1 MDIEKL
7 VEDGAR
13 AICRSGKFESGQGT
27 CSLLCMESLGDV
39 RKSGCS
45 HSTKLHGT
53 LARAVLALALK
64 AAAEEADDRAQ
75 TYADLANRHDGTQ
88 MRASYTDRCGACASV
103 AGRLR
108 ALAAQLGGSDDAR
121 CR

>member
-7 VEDGAR
+7 VKDGAR
-13 AICRSGKFESGQGT
+13 AIWSVSYDHDYESVPFDEAWSRARYTHLRQRLEQQ
-27 CSLLCMESLGDV
+27 S
-39 RKSGCS
+39 
-45 HSTKLHGT
+45 
-53 LARAVLALALK
+53 RAVLAIALK

-75 TYADLANRHDGTQ
+75 TYADLANRHDGTP
-88 MRASYTDRCGACASV
+88 MGSSYTDRCGACASV
-103 AGRLR
+103 ASRLR